1 VNICV
6 GDHAVKHVVTE
17 FKQDIVIVII
27 QSQNMEVLNVMEK
40 VNKLVV
46 AILDIVPVSN

>member
-6 GDHAVKHVVTE
+6 GDHAVKHVVME
-17 FKQDIVIVII
+17 FKQDTVIVII
-27 QSQNMEVLNVMEK
+27 QFQNMVGQNAMEK